1 MLLTEDNYKKFAA
14 PYIGQNVFHWS
25 YPYHTDKTDS
35 VVELTGEIIDRWLS
49 CGRLRLKHLSLLTEQ
64 DNKDIVGIL
73 FPDYTETEVELFLSS
88 CTSTGIL
95 YYKSN
100 VDVYLYL
107 QHKGYLVTNDQNI
120 IDNWVTM
127 TEDEVPNV
135 VGQ

>member
-1 MLLTEDNYKKFAA
+1 MLLTEENYKKFAA
-14 PYIGQNVFHWS
+14 PYIGQTVFHWS

-73 FPDYTETEVELFLSS
+73 FPDY
-88 CTSTGIL
+88 
-95 YYKSN
+95 
-100 VDVYLYL
+100 YLYL